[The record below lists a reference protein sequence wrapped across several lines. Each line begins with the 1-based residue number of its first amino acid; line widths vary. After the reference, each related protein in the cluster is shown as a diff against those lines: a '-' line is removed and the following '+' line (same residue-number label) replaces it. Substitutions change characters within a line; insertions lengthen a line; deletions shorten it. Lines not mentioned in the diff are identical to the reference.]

1 MLTTAIALLFFL
13 SSSTPFLPCLLFWLT
28 YFFASPHSNSFA
40 HFLNPFLFSP
50 TPPPISP
57 HSSLF
62 ILFHRH
68 PTHSH
73 SPPKQVGQDYPV
85 KSLSPEELVVLNHLV
100 DFGFILRRTRA
111 DGTPASRFY
120 PSRWVRVYFYVVL
133 YSNNAVYF
141 MLYCI
146 RTMQCILCCIV
157 FEQCSVFLCCIV
169 FEQCSVFYV
178 VLYSNNAVYFM
189 LCCIRTM
196 QCIFMLCYI
205 RTMPQLAMRSHLIVL
220 FFFQFAVLFYCCIDL
235 FRLTCIAY
243 HAYTNMRSFLLLF
256 FLLLCLPLPIQ
267 SITFTSVACHL
278 VDGFKATSSVDSHLS
293 PTSTSTSALGAHAAA
308 AGASQ
313 PYHSQ
318 LWSSS
323 IQPSEKAAAVGVQSR
338 IANLSHFEAI
348 VQTNFQVKRKRFLPA
363 SFHFLFHDTIEL
375 SLFNSFFFRTRQEN
389 T

>member
-62 ILFHRH
+62 ILPHRH

-178 VLYSNNAVYFM
+178 VLYSNNAVYFYVVLYSNNAVYFM
-189 LCCIRTM
+189 LYCIRTM
-196 QCIFMLCYI
+196 QFILCCVVFEQCSVFLCCVIFEQCPNLPC
-205 RTMPQLAMRSHLIVL
+205 ALI
-220 FFFQFAVLFYCCIDL
+220 
-235 FRLTCIAY
+235 
-243 HAYTNMRSFLLLF
+243 
-256 FLLLCLPLPIQ
+256 
-267 SITFTSVACHL
+267 
-278 VDGFKATSSVDSHLS
+278 
-293 PTSTSTSALGAHAAA
+293 
-308 AGASQ
+308 
-313 PYHSQ
+313 
-318 LWSSS
+318 
-323 IQPSEKAAAVGVQSR
+323 
-338 IANLSHFEAI
+338 
-348 VQTNFQVKRKRFLPA
+348 
-363 SFHFLFHDTIEL
+363 
-375 SLFNSFFFRTRQEN
+375 
-389 T
+389 